1 MKIIVVTPDFG
12 AGDVP
17 LGRLYAE
24 AFAELGH
31 ETFFLAQNS
40 RVTDISFL
48 GRSFSYLKRTLSPIT
63 GASQISENILVEK
76 IKQFRA
82 DIAVFIRCDTLS
94 LGAIR
99 EIKKCTNMSMVNIY
113 PDSPLVIPGVERKNF
128 SEWLAEFDVIFSS
141 DSYIKKV
148 FYQLGAKKVEFLPFA
163 YDPKY
168 HSPKA
173 LANSDSTIF
182 SSPVAYVGTFGRLQK
197 DWLSSIQ
204 HHGLKVWGNSW
215 DSLSKRDSLRTSWI
229 KGRGIGAE
237 MWKAINL
244 SGITFNMCRVE
255 HSAEISMKT
264 FEIPAAGGLM
274 LSNYTETQ
282 NAFFK
287 DGVQAVYYNN
297 REEASDL
304 IEFYIKRPELIEKI
318 KFNSMKAVERH
329 TYQSRAKAVID
340 YVLTSQMTSFI

>member
-1 MKIIVVTPDFG
+1 MRIVVIAPDFG

-24 AFAELGH
+24 AFAALGH
-31 ETFFLAQNS
+31 ETLFLAQNS
-40 RVTDISFL
+40 QVVDISFA
-48 GRSFSYLKRTLSPIT
+48 GRVFSRLKRTLAPIT
-63 GASQISENILVEK
+63 GASERSEYLLIEK
-76 IKQFRA
+76 IKQYKA
-82 DIAVFIRCDTLS
+82 DVAVFMRCNTLS
-94 LGAIR
+94 LEAVR
-99 EIKKCTNMSMVNIY
+99 KIKKSTNIFMVNIY
-113 PDSPLVIPGVERKNF
+113 PDSPLVIPGVDGRNF
-128 SEWLAEFDVIFSS
+128 SGWLGEFDVVFSS
-141 DSYIKKV
+141 DIYIKKV
-148 FYQLGAKKVEFLPFA
+148 FYQLGAKRVEFLPFA

-173 LANSDSTIF
+173 LTKSDGTIF

-197 DWLSSIQ
+197 EWLSSIQ

-215 DSLSKRDSLRTSWI
+215 DNLSMEDSLRTSWT

-244 SGITFNMCRVE
+244 SAITFNMCRVE
-255 HSAEISMKT
+255 HCAEISMKT

-274 LSNYTETQ
+274 LSNFTETQ

-287 DGVQAVYYNN
+287 DGVQAIYYNN

-304 IEFYIKRPELIEKI
+304 IAFYIKRPELIEKI
-318 KFNSMKAVERH
+318 KINSMKAVEKH

-340 YVLTSQMTSFI
+340 YVNTRKMISFI

>member
-17 LGRLYAE
+17 LGKLYAE

-40 RVTDISFL
+40 RVIDISL
-48 GRSFSYLKRTLSPIT
+48 VGRSLSYIKRTLSSMT
-63 GASQISENILVEK
+63 GARHRSENLLVEK
-76 IKQFRA
+76 IKQCKA
-82 DIAVFIRCDTLS
+82 DITVFIRCETLS
-94 LGAIR
+94 LSAIR
-99 EIKKCTNMSMVNIY
+99 DIKNCTNTHMVNIY
-113 PDSPLVIPGVERKNF
+113 PDSPLVIPGIEQKKF

-141 DSYIKKV
+141 DIYIKKV
-148 FYQLGAKKVEFLPFA
+148 FYQLGAKRVEFLPFA

-168 HSPKA
+168 HLPRVLTNNDVK
-173 LANSDSTIF
+173 IF
-182 SSPVAYVGTFGRLQK
+182 SSPVGYVGTFGKLQK

-215 DSLSKRDSLRTSWI
+215 DNLSRQDSLRKSWI

-244 SGITFNMCRVE
+244 SAITFNMCRVE

-274 LSNYTETQ
+274 LSNFTETQ

-287 DGVQAVYYNN
+287 GGVQALYYNN
-297 REEASDL
+297 REEANDL
-304 IEFYIKRPELIEKI
+304 ITFYTKRPELIEKI
-318 KFNSMKAVERH
+318 KFNSIKTVERH
-329 TYQSRAKAVID
+329 TYQSRAKAIIE
-340 YVLTSQMTSFI
+340 YVSTGQMKSFI